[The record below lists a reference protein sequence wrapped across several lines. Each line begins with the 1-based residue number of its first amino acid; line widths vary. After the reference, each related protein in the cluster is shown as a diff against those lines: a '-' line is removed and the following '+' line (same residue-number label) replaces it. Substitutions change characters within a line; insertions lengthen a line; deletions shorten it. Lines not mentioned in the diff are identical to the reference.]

1 MCSLPLRGKGS
12 PKTTPKSHTGIHKFP
27 GLTFSVIFLEGVQM
41 KCLLIVSSPKKF
53 LVKKSS
59 FRWDL
64 PLHMLLLCSHSRIV
78 IYLFHILLF
87 SFIITL
93 IKKTVGIIFD
103 YWLLD
108 SKDSTLTKLNLIYKL
123 WKIYIRNEEFFK

>member
-1 MCSLPLRGKGS
+1 
-12 PKTTPKSHTGIHKFP
+12 
-27 GLTFSVIFLEGVQM
+27 
-41 KCLLIVSSPKKF
+41 
-53 LVKKSS
+53 
-59 FRWDL
+59 
-64 PLHMLLLCSHSRIV
+64 MLLLCSHSRIV

-103 YWLLD
+103 YGLLD